1 MQLVVVVLLLNALTS
16 FNGGVNMKK
25 ILSIFIIIAT
35 VSILLISNNTIAGPA
50 WFAPGGVKT
59 STECNAAA
67 YYADG
72 TLCQD
77 TDDNKLYLGTG
88 AAVLEILSTTTG
100 YALDAELS
108 ALAGLTSA
116 ANAIPYFTGS
126 GTAGVISSSA
136 DMVSLL
142 GSADYATARTNL
154 GLGTLATQNADN
166 AIVTN
171 ITISGAA
178 NATTLVAN
186 VIKTDTSAD
195 ATLSGTPI
203 IITVYDAATNTP
215 YYFKAYPTK

>member
-1 MQLVVVVLLLNALTS
+1 
-16 FNGGVNMKK
+16 MKN
-25 ILSIFIIIAT
+25 IIK
-35 VSILLISNNTIAGPA
+35 VILLIGLLLIAVSSYAKFEGGG
-50 WFAPGGVKT
+50 FAPSSTDNVKT

-67 YYADG
+67 YYAAG

-166 AIVTN
+166 ASVTN
-171 ITISGAA
+171 LTVGGVANVTGTVTAGTIS
-178 NATTLVAN
+178 AN

-203 IITVYDAATNTP
+203 IITVYDAASNTP

>member
-1 MQLVVVVLLLNALTS
+1 
-16 FNGGVNMKK
+16 MKN
-25 ILSIFIIIAT
+25 IIK
-35 VSILLISNNTIAGPA
+35 VILLIGLLLTAVSSFAKFEGGG
-50 WFAPGGVKT
+50 FAPSSTGNVKT

-67 YYADG
+67 YYTDG

-178 NATTLVAN
+178 NVTTLAAN

>member
-1 MQLVVVVLLLNALTS
+1 
-16 FNGGVNMKK
+16 MKK

>member
-1 MQLVVVVLLLNALTS
+1 
-16 FNGGVNMKK
+16 MKK

-142 GSADYATARTNL
+142 GSADYAAARTNL

-203 IITVYDAATNTP
+203 IITVYDAASNTP

>member
-1 MQLVVVVLLLNALTS
+1 
-16 FNGGVNMKK
+16 MKN
-25 ILSIFIIIAT
+25 IIK
-35 VSILLISNNTIAGPA
+35 VILLIGLLLIAVSSFAKFEGGG
-50 WFAPGGVKT
+50 FAPSSTDNVKT

-67 YYADG
+67 YYAVG

-154 GLGTLATQNADN
+154 GLGTLATQNADAIN
-166 AIVTN
+166 ATGGNVTGLTN
-171 ITISGAA
+171 LGAA
-178 NATTLVAN
+178 NLTVTSTANVTILAAN

-203 IITVYDAATNTP
+203 IITVYDAASNTP